1 MNQLSRSLRT
11 LQFFSLGGLISTSI
25 VFLAPQ
31 SGYSV
36 QKDSVSPTNPKEIVD
51 EVWQVVNRNYVDSTF
66 HHTDWQATRRQL
78 LSKNYTS
85 KKQAYNAI
93 RAALKTLGDPYTRF
107 LDPNEFAQLN
117 AETSGE
123 LSGIGVKL
131 GMDKK
136 TKALTVIEPV
146 ENSPAFK
153 AGLRTGDRILG
164 IDGKLTQ
171 GMDAEKATSLIRG
184 TAGTTVKLKIARQGQ
199 KNFDVAINRAVIHIS
214 NVKSALKQEG
224 NNRIGYIRLSGFDA
238 HASDEVR
245 QAIQTLSAQ
254 KAQGFILDLRGNPG
268 GLLDAAINISRLW
281 LHTGDIVR
289 TVDRDSQDE
298 RIAADQTAV
307 TQLPLTVLVDGN
319 SASSSEILAGA
330 LKDNQRATVVGTKTF
345 GKAAVQGVHPL
356 PDGSGVNVT
365 VAHYYTPK
373 GTDINKK
380 GIVPDVAIA
389 LTKAEAKKLAENPKL
404 VASPSD
410 PQYLQ
415 AVRTVSKQIQAYK
428 PFSNVT
434 FMSMD
439 RSVAG
444 TQPSWK

>member
-11 LQFFSLGGLISTSI
+11 LQFLTLGGLISTS
-25 VFLAPQ
+25 VAFLTPQ
-31 SGYSV
+31 SGYSLP
-36 QKDSVSPTNPKEIVD
+36 KDSAPSANPKEIVD

-85 KKQAYNAI
+85 KKQAYDAI

-107 LDPNEFAQLN
+107 LDPTEFAQLN

-123 LSGIGVKL
+123 LSGIGIKL
-131 GMDKK
+131 GMDKT
-136 TKALTVIEPV
+136 TKVLTVIEPI

-153 AGLRTGDRILG
+153 AGLKTGDQILG
-164 IDGKLTQ
+164 IDGKVTR
-171 GMDAEKATSLIRG
+171 GMEAEKATSLIRG
-184 TAGTTVKLKIARQGQ
+184 KAGTTVQLKIARQGQ
-199 KNFDVAINRAVIHIS
+199 KSFDVVISRQLIQIS
-214 NVKSALKQEG
+214 NVKSVLKQEG
-224 NNRIGYIRLSGFDA
+224 NHQIGYIRLSGFDA

-245 QAIQTLSAQ
+245 QAIESLSAQ

-289 TVDRDSQDE
+289 TVDRDSRDE
-298 RIAADQTAV
+298 RIAADKSSL
-307 TQLPLTVLVDGN
+307 TQLPLTVLVDAN

-330 LKDNQRATVVGTKTF
+330 LKDNKRATVVGTKTY
-345 GKAAVQGVHPL
+345 GKAMVQGVHPL

-380 GIVPDVAIA
+380 GILPDVAIA
-389 LTKAEAKKLAENPKL
+389 LTKPEAKKLSENPKL
-404 VASPSD
+404 IASSSD
-410 PQYLQ
+410 PQYMQ
-415 AVRTVSKQIQAYK
+415 AVRTVSKQIQAYQ
-428 PFSNVT
+428 PPANATS
-434 FMSMD
+434 MSVD
-439 RSVAG
+439 GSIPRN
-444 TQPSWK
+444 

>member
-1 MNQLSRSLRT
+1 MNQLLRPLRT
-11 LQFFSLGGLISTSI
+11 VQFLTLGGLISTSI
-25 VFLAPQ
+25 VFLTSQ
-31 SGYSV
+31 SGYSL
-36 QKDSVSPTNPKEIVD
+36 QKDSASSTNPKEIVD

-85 KKQAYNAI
+85 KKQAYDAI
-93 RAALKTLGDPYTRF
+93 RTALKTLGDPYTRF

-123 LSGIGVKL
+123 LSGIGIKL

-136 TKALTVIEPV
+136 TKALTVVEPI

-153 AGLRTGDRILG
+153 AGLKTGDRILG
-164 IDGKLTQ
+164 IDSKLTQ

-184 TAGTTVKLKIARQGQ
+184 QAGTTVKLKIARQGQ
-199 KNFDVAINRAVIHIS
+199 KNFDVAISRAIIQIS
-214 NVKSALKQEG
+214 NVKSAIKQEG

-281 LHTGDIVR
+281 LDTGDIVR
-289 TVDRDSQDE
+289 TVDRDSHDE
-298 RIAADQTAV
+298 RITADQSAV
-307 TQLPLTVLVDGN
+307 TQLPLTVLVDTS

-330 LKDNQRATVVGTKTF
+330 LKDNKRATVVGTKTF
-345 GKAAVQGVHPL
+345 GKALVQGVHPL

-380 GIVPDVAIA
+380 GILPDVAIA
-389 LTKAEAKKLAENPKL
+389 LTKAEAKKLADNPKL
-404 VASPSD
+404 IASPSD
-410 PQYLQ
+410 PQYIK
-415 AVRTVSKQIQAYK
+415 AVRTVSQQIQAYQ
-428 PFSNVT
+428 PLSNAT
-434 FMSMD
+434 SMSVD
-439 RSVAG
+439 RSVLE
-444 TQPSWK
+444 K

>member
-1 MNQLSRSLRT
+1 MNQLLRPLRT
-11 LQFFSLGGLISTSI
+11 AQFLTLGGLISTSI
-25 VFLAPQ
+25 VFLTPQ
-31 SGYSV
+31 SGYSL
-36 QKDSVSPTNPKEIVD
+36 QKDSVSSTNPKEIVD

-85 KKQAYNAI
+85 KKQAYDAI

-123 LSGIGVKL
+123 LSGIGIKL
-131 GMDKK
+131 EMNKT
-136 TKALTVIEPV
+136 TKALTVVEPI

-153 AGLRTGDRILG
+153 AGLKTGDRILG
-164 IDGKLTQ
+164 IDGKLTR

-184 TAGTTVKLKIARQGQ
+184 QAGTTVKLKIARQGQ
-199 KNFDVAINRAVIHIS
+199 KNFDVAISRAVIHIS
-214 NVKSALKQEG
+214 NVKSAIKQEG

-238 HASDEVR
+238 HATDEVR

-281 LHTGDIVR
+281 LNTGDIVR
-289 TVDRDSQDE
+289 TVDRDSHDE
-298 RIAADQTAV
+298 RIAADQSAV
-307 TQLPLTVLVDGN
+307 TQLPLTVLVDTS

-380 GIVPDVAIA
+380 GILPDVAIA
-389 LTKAEAKKLAENPKL
+389 LTKAEAKKLADNPKL
-404 VASPSD
+404 IASPSD
-410 PQYLQ
+410 PQYMK
-415 AVRTVSKQIQAYK
+415 AVRTVSQQIQAYQ
-428 PFSNVT
+428 PLSNT
-434 FMSMD
+434 TSMSVD
-439 RSVAG
+439 R
-444 TQPSWK
+444 